1 MKITEEMIEAACK
14 TYDTCI
20 PVSAPPAYPS
30 RMKAAI
36 EAALAAAPARDLEPV
51 PLDAFEAIEA
61 ESNQLRE
68 LCTQQRHRAEALR
81 KEIDRLRGALLSIAV
96 TCTED
101 SHGNTKDYPVSW
113 YKAEAR
119 KALTIDIR

>member
-1 MKITEEMIEAACK
+1 MDEEDRTPMPEGFDEKIW
-14 TYDTCI
+14 
-20 PVSAPPAYPS
+20 
-30 RMKAAI
+30 RKADEVFHATALVANDADCVKI
-36 EAALAAAPARDLEPV
+36 IYAALAAPASVEPV
-51 PLDAFEAIEA
+51 
-61 ESNQLRE
+61 
-68 LCTQQRHRAEALR
+68 EALR

-113 YKAEAR
+113 HKAEAR

>member
-1 MKITEEMIEAACK
+1 MKITDEMLEAACK

-30 RMKAAI
+30 RMKAAL
-36 EAALAAAPARDLEPV
+36 EAAFAAAPASAEPV
-51 PLDAFEAIEA
+51 
-61 ESNQLRE
+61 
-68 LCTQQRHRAEALR
+68 EALR